1 MGRKQP
7 IGLHKAQKFIIII
20 SAFVFTLF
28 LAIKT
33 VDFTDQIRFFS
44 LLKDKQFFT
53 SVDKNIKSL
62 YNPDSNQ
69 LDLSLLT
76 KSISFVNEV
85 ILLLILLLVIYYFVL
100 FLMKILN
107 TDLLRQFTLL
117 FKLMKHNLTYISS
130 LKKVLTNGLY
140 TVPFLLPLIFNFDW
154 NAALLIIIVLL
165 ISFLFVKYLYVRT
178 YKIIAISLVITIILD
193 FIIIYNFHIEYK
205 KLLKMIDFFTATYS
219 FISMMVI
226 IIWVFYRTIKFEYL
240 IADLEKKILFVEY
253 FTVDKK
259 IGFYSSLE
267 ISFFKRK
274 RYSRR
279 EIANERAR
287 IIKRRNSMNLYISF
301 YITVIVFATALLLL
315 KVSNDYFLK
324 FLIMSLLFISTRFLM
339 RGYEILKAFIADVIS
354 DRIKSSSLNSMDR
367 ILLIIKSL
375 IEIAF
380 LSFIVKVT
388 YYYLVNDLSSS
399 SIEVKNIINLFLG
412 SFATQLFNVSYSLD
426 QGIFFGIIH
435 IIQIIISSCLILF
448 CFALYSGKI
457 IKYPKYE
464 VTKNLLGKFEVYEY
478 NDQTGN
484 NILEF
489 ENLLQ
494 LRRDLS
500 TAKNSKIMYMNIKE
514 AYNYLLDWEQKNDE
528 LKSYLQK

>member
-1 MGRKQP
+1 M
-7 IGLHKAQKFIIII
+7 
-20 SAFVFTLF
+20 
-28 LAIKT
+28 
-33 VDFTDQIRFFS
+33 
-44 LLKDKQFFT
+44 KDKQFFT

-76 KSISFVNEV
+76 KIISFVNEV
-85 ILLLILLLVIYYFVL
+85 ILLLILLLLIYYFVL

-130 LKKVLTNGLY
+130 LEKILIKGLY

-165 ISFLFVKYLYVRT
+165 ISFLFVKYLYVKT
-178 YKIIAISLVITIILD
+178 FKIIAISLVITIILD
-193 FIIIYNFHIEYK
+193 FIVICNFPIEYK
-205 KLLKMIDFFTATYS
+205 KLLVMMDLFTATYS

-240 IADLEKKILFVEY
+240 IADLEKKFLFVEY

-279 EIANERAR
+279 EIANERAQ

-315 KVSNDYFLK
+315 KVSNDYFLT

-339 RGYEILKAFIADVIS
+339 RGYEILKAF
-354 DRIKSSSLNSMDR
+354 LSM
-367 ILLIIKSL
+367 
-375 IEIAF
+375 
-380 LSFIVKVT
+380 
-388 YYYLVNDLSSS
+388 
-399 SIEVKNIINLFLG
+399 
-412 SFATQLFNVSYSLD
+412 
-426 QGIFFGIIH
+426 
-435 IIQIIISSCLILF
+435 
-448 CFALYSGKI
+448 
-457 IKYPKYE
+457 
-464 VTKNLLGKFEVYEY
+464 
-478 NDQTGN
+478 
-484 NILEF
+484 
-489 ENLLQ
+489 
-494 LRRDLS
+494 
-500 TAKNSKIMYMNIKE
+500 
-514 AYNYLLDWEQKNDE
+514 
-528 LKSYLQK
+528 

>member
-178 YKIIAISLVITIILD
+178 YKIIAISLVTVSYTMFLV
-193 FIIIYNFHIEYK
+193 YNVYSFHIGYK
-205 KLLKMIDFFTATYS
+205 RSLKAVLVLYFCS
-219 FISMMVI
+219 FI
-226 IIWVFYRTIKFEYL
+226 
-240 IADLEKKILFVEY
+240 
-253 FTVDKK
+253 
-259 IGFYSSLE
+259 
-267 ISFFKRK
+267 
-274 RYSRR
+274 
-279 EIANERAR
+279 
-287 IIKRRNSMNLYISF
+287 
-301 YITVIVFATALLLL
+301 
-315 KVSNDYFLK
+315 
-324 FLIMSLLFISTRFLM
+324 
-339 RGYEILKAFIADVIS
+339 
-354 DRIKSSSLNSMDR
+354 
-367 ILLIIKSL
+367 
-375 IEIAF
+375 
-380 LSFIVKVT
+380 
-388 YYYLVNDLSSS
+388 
-399 SIEVKNIINLFLG
+399 
-412 SFATQLFNVSYSLD
+412 
-426 QGIFFGIIH
+426 
-435 IIQIIISSCLILF
+435 
-448 CFALYSGKI
+448 
-457 IKYPKYE
+457 
-464 VTKNLLGKFEVYEY
+464 
-478 NDQTGN
+478 
-484 NILEF
+484 
-489 ENLLQ
+489 
-494 LRRDLS
+494 
-500 TAKNSKIMYMNIKE
+500 
-514 AYNYLLDWEQKNDE
+514 
-528 LKSYLQK
+528 